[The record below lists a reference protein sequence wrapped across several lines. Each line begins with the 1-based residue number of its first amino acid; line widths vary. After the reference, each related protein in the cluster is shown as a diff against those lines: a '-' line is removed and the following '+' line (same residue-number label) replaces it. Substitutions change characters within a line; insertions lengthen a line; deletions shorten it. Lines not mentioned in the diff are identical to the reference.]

1 MDVIFTVNYYFL
13 VRDDVS
19 IDSGVFLMI
28 KFINLKIKLRYL
40 YK

>member
-13 VRDDVS
+13 VRVDVP
-19 IDSGVFLMI
+19 IDSDVFLMI

-40 YK
+40 